1 MTAMFKDNKKAPR
14 PTDTLIGQG
23 SLVEGRLECKSN
35 LRVEGQI
42 HGEIECQGQ
51 VIIGE
56 TGEAMSNIK
65 GAEVIVAGKVV
76 GDVSTTGKLTIT
88 ASGQVDGN
96 VEVAK
101 LIIVEGG
108 LLNGSSKMDRIAPV
122 PTPSASS
129 GKGKMKK
136 SARPEAG

>member
-1 MTAMFKDNKKAPR
+1 MFKDNKKAPR
-14 PTDTLIGQG
+14 LTDTLIGQG
-23 SLVEGRLECKSN
+23 SLIEGKLECKSN
-35 LRVEGQI
+35 LRLEGQI
-42 HGEIECQGQ
+42 HGEIDCQGQ

-76 GDVSTTGKLTIT
+76 GDVSTAGKLTIT

-96 VEVAK
+96 VDVAK

-108 LLNGSSKMDRIAPV
+108 LLNGSSKMERIAPA

-136 SARPEAG
+136 AARPEAG

>member
-1 MTAMFKDNKKAPR
+1 MFKDNKKAPR
-14 PTDTLIGQG
+14 LTDTLIGQG
-23 SLVEGRLECKSN
+23 SLIEGKLECKTN

-42 HGEIECQGQ
+42 HGEIDCQGQ

-65 GAEVIVAGKVV
+65 GTDVIVAGKVV

-96 VEVAK
+96 VDVAR

-108 LLNGSSKMDRIAPV
+108 LLNGASKMERITPV
-122 PTPSASS
+122 SAPSASS
-129 GKGKMKK
+129 GKGKVKK
-136 SARPEAG
+136 AARPEAG